1 MSKKV
6 TITEKLKEV
15 NKAIKELGGDKPCY
29 KTDGQIDGCVKI
41 QNDESIE
48 SLVRAL
54 ASVNIRKEAFDK
66 ASKELGVDVEFKL
79 NGYSVEDI
87 KEDIKTRLKVVS
99 NKSKL
104 DKLREAKSELEE
116 LISDE
121 EKRENALSK
130 VDSLLK

>member
-6 TITEKLKEV
+6 TITEKLNEV
-15 NKAIKELGGDKPCY
+15 NKAIEELGGDEPCY

-48 SLVRAL
+48 SLVRTL
-54 ASVNIRKEAFDK
+54 ASFRVREEAFNK

-79 NGYSVEDI
+79 NGHSIDDI
-87 KEDIKTRLKVVS
+87 KEDIKTRIKVVS
-99 NKSKL
+99 NKTKL
-104 DKLREAKSELEE
+104 DKLKEAKKELEG

-130 VDSLLK
+130 VDSLLN